1 MLYSHKEVKEIYK
14 TTYQIRKALDNK
26 KIYKIEKGIYS
37 DNPHVHYLSILIKK
51 YPYGIISG
59 ETAYYYHNFTDVIP
73 DKIYLVTHDDNT
85 RIHDE
90 NIKQIRTKDSLYDVG
105 KTQIEYEGVTIN
117 IYDKERMLIE
127 LARNKNQM
135 GYDLYKEIV
144 GNYRK
149 QVNQLDIS
157 KIEDYAQ
164 YFANSDNILR
174 ILQDEI
180 F

>member
-1 MLYSHKEVKEIYK
+1 MLYSYKEVKNIYK
-14 TTYQIRKALDNK
+14 TTYQIRKALKDK

-37 DNPHVHYLSILIKK
+37 DKPYVNYLSVLTKK
-51 YPYGIISG
+51 YPYAIISG
-59 ETAYYYHNFTDVIP
+59 ESACYYYDFTDVIP
-73 DKIYLVTHDDNT
+73 DKIYIVTHDDDT

-90 NIKQIRTKDSLYDVG
+90 NIKQIRTKENLYDLG
-105 KTQIEYEGVTIN
+105 RTQIEYEGVLIN

-144 GNYRK
+144 SNYRN
-149 QVNQLDIS
+149 QVDQLDIG
-157 KIEDYAQ
+157 KIEEYSR
-164 YFANSDNILR
+164 YFANGDKILR